1 MFILLLQLVLGRTE
15 PVEKNLCIYS
25 STMAV
30 ACCPVNG
37 VADDDA
43 FKTELR
49 MLLCAILDGER
60 TPLCQLSGVRLFRP
74 ELIPDLFST
83 R

>member
-1 MFILLLQLVLGRTE
+1 MT
-15 PVEKNLCIYS
+15 
-25 STMAV
+25 V
-30 ACCPVNG
+30 ACWPVKG

-43 FKTELR
+43 FKTEFR
-49 MLLCAILDGER
+49 MLLCAALDGER
-60 TPLCQLSGVRLFRP
+60 TPPLCQWSGVRLFRP